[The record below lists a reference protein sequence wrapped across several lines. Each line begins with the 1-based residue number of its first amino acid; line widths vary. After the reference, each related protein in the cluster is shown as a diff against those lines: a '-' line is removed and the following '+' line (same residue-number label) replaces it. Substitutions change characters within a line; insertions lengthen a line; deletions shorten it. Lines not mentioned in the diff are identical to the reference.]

1 MVVFFMILNVAFK
14 NNSTCILLIQYYT
27 VELNICCM
35 YECPAFAYASRYFFD
50 ATAGVMKT
58 VISVQRYE

>member
-1 MVVFFMILNVAFK
+1 MYFI
-14 NNSTCILLIQYYT
+14 NSVLHSRIEYLLY
-27 VELNICCM
+27 M
-35 YECPAFAYASRYFFD
+35 YKCPAFAFASRYFFD